1 MLRGLLFVFITVFAF
16 SAYCAGAFAHQSVL
30 PALNVADKTHEPQP
44 TNAHVTKIALPSFA
58 PIVETAMPA
67 VVNISTT
74 QKVEVRNPFEG
85 LDFPEGSPFEMFKD
99 YFDRDFANPD
109 GGTKTRKATS
119 LGSGFIIDAEGYIVT
134 NYHVVAEADEIN
146 VTLSDDS
153 EKSFKAKVI
162 GKDSKTD
169 LALLKIEAKKALPF
183 LKFVETDT
191 SRVGDWV
198 IAIGNPFGLGVSVS
212 SGIVSAKSRFI
223 PGQYDDFIQTDAPIN
238 KGNSGGPMINMNG
251 EVIGVNS
258 VIISPSGGSVGIG
271 LAIPSE
277 IAQPIIK
284 QLKEKGAV
292 VRGWLGVKVQYV
304 TEDIAKSLGLVN
316 AKGALVSEVI
326 KDSPSEKAGVKVGDV
341 ITKFDDKEINNMQK
355 LPRLVAETPIGKS
368 AKIELVRD
376 GKVMILETKIEKPE
390 GADAEQNLSK
400 KNKEEKSAVDSTIL
414 GMKVESI
421 SSALRMK
428 YKLDKSVSGVVVTK
442 VVRNS
447 ISQINGIKPGDVIMR
462 FNRSKIETP
471 EELNK
476 AVADAKKAGA
486 VSGLFLIHRDNSN
499 IFFVLD
505 ME

>member
-1 MLRGLLFVFITVFAF
+1 MLRGLTYVLMAVLAW
-16 SAYCAGAFAHQSVL
+16 SACCGVAFA
-30 PALNVADKTHEPQP
+30 A
-44 TNAHVTKIALPSFA
+44 NAHDKAGEQQAVNAKAAKIALPSFA
-58 PIVETAMPA
+58 PIVDSAMPA

-74 QKVEVRNPFEG
+74 QKVEIKNPFEG
-85 LDFPEGSPFEMFKD
+85 LDFPEGSPFDMFKD
-99 YFDRDFANPD
+99 YIERDFSNPE
-109 GGTKTRKATS
+109 GGAKTRKATS
-119 LGSGFIIDAEGYIVT
+119 LGSGFIIDAEGFIVT

-153 EKSFKAKVI
+153 EKSYKAKVI

-169 LALLKIEAKKALPF
+169 LALLKIDAKKALPF
-183 LKFVETDT
+183 LKFVDADT

-198 IAIGNPFGLGVSVS
+198 IAIGNPFGLGISVS
-212 SGIVSAKSRFI
+212 SGIVSAKARFI

-238 KGNSGGPMINMNG
+238 RGNSGGPMINING

-271 LAIPSE
+271 LAIPAE

-284 QLKEKGAV
+284 QLKEKGSIL
-292 VRGWLGVKVQYV
+292 RGWLGVKVQYV
-304 TEDIAKSLGLVN
+304 TEDIAKNLGLTN

-326 KDSPSEKAGVKVGDV
+326 KDSPSEKSGIKVGDV

-355 LPRLVAETPIGKS
+355 LPRLVAETPIGKT
-368 AKIELVRD
+368 AKVELVRD
-376 GKVMILETKIEKPE
+376 GKVMTLETKIEKPE
-390 GADAEQNLSK
+390 GVDAEQNANK
-400 KNKEEKSAVDSTIL
+400 KAKEEKASNDSTVL

-421 SSALRMK
+421 SPALRTK
-428 YKLDKSVSGVVVTK
+428 YKLDKSISGVVVTK

-462 FNRSKIETP
+462 FNRSKTEAP
-471 EELNK
+471 DDLSK
-476 AVADAKKAGA
+476 AVNEAKKSGA
-486 VSGLFLIHRDNSN
+486 VNGLFLIHRDDSN

-505 ME
+505 LE